1 MSDLSLLFLQGFS
14 LSAGLIMA
22 IGAQNAFVLRLGLQR
37 HHVLPAVL
45 FCAGSDAV
53 LMISGGIGFG
63 SVVASVPLLITG
75 IGIVGTGFLSLYGLY
90 AARRAL
96 HPGAMVAGNEEA
108 PSLGRTLTMLAV
120 FTYLNP
126 HVYLDTII
134 LVGGLAGRIA
144 LPDRLWFL
152 FGASFASLCWFVALG
167 FGARLLAPVF
177 AKPMAWR
184 VLDMAIAV
192 MMWALAIGLAFE
204 TLNGFSS

>member
-1 MSDLSLLFLQGFS
+1 
-14 LSAGLIMA
+14 
-22 IGAQNAFVLRLGLQR
+22 
-37 HHVLPAVL
+37 
-45 FCAGSDAV
+45 
-53 LMISGGIGFG
+53 MISGGIGFG
-63 SVVASVPLLITG
+63 SVVASIPLLITG
-75 IGIVGTGFLSLYGLY
+75 IGIVGTVFLSLYGLY

-96 HPGAMVAGNEEA
+96 HPGSLVAGNDEA
-108 PSLGRTLTMLAV
+108 PTLFRTLTMLAV

-152 FGASFASLCWFVALG
+152 SGASFASLCWFVALG

-184 VLDMAIAV
+184 VLDMAIAA
-192 MMWALAIGLAFE
+192 MMWALAIGLAIE
-204 TLNGFSS
+204 TFNGFSI